1 MFKTIHQYYL
11 YILTNKK
18 NGTLYIG
25 VTNDLER
32 RIFEHKNKLF
42 EGFTKKYG
50 LTKLVYFETYQY
62 VNDAIIREKNM
73 KKWKRQWKI
82 NLFEEDNFDWT
93 DLARDWNN

>member
-1 MFKTIHQYYL
+1 MYKTIHQYYL

-42 EGFTKKYG
+42 VGFNKNFD
-50 LTKLVYFETYQY
+50 LTQLVYFECYKY
-62 VNDAIIREKNM
+62 INDAIRREKNM

-82 NLFEEDNFDWT
+82 NLIEEENSDWK
-93 DLARDWNN
+93 DLRFS

>member
-1 MFKTIHQYYL
+1 MYKTVHQYYL

-32 RIFEHKNKLF
+32 RIFEHKNKLI
-42 EGFTKKYG
+42 EGFTKRYD
-50 LTKLVYFETYQY
+50 LTQLVYFESYQY
-62 VNDAIIREKNM
+62 VSDAIKREKSM

-82 NLFEEDNFDWT
+82 NLIKEENSEWK
-93 DLARDWNN
+93 DLAKDWNN